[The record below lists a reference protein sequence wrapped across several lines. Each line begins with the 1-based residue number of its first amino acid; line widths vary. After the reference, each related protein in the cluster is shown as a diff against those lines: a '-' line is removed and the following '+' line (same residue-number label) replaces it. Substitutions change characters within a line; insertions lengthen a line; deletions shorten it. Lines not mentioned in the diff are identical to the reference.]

1 MRHDKEN
8 TDGRT
13 IPSDG
18 MKLTNI
24 LVVEDLDR
32 AAAFYRD
39 VPGADLTRECVAS
52 SVVRNQGLD
61 WDLTPDVSVGAVR
74 LVTGHVPPP
83 DQALGGTLALLDM
96 PR

>member
-1 MRHDKEN
+1 MA
-8 TDGRT
+8 GPF
-13 IPSDG
+13 PSDG
-18 MKLTNI
+18 MELTNI

-32 AAAFYRD
+32 AVAFYPD
-39 VPGADLTRECVAS
+39 VPGADLTREYVAS
-52 SVVRNQGLD
+52 SMARNQGLD

-83 DQALGGTLALLDM
+83 DQALGGTFALHAM